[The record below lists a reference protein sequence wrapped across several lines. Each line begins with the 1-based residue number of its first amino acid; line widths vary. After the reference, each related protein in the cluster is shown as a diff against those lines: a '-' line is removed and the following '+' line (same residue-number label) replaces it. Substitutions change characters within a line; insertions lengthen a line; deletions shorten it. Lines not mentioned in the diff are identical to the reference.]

1 MIELKNI
8 KIDGNIVKCEIF
20 PEDSR
25 NNGNIEVDVSENK
38 IISFVL
44 PTGYEW
50 CKNHLEHA
58 KRFIVENYT
67 HIRDIPIK
75 DKTIMWY

>member
-1 MIELKNI
+1 MVELKSI
-8 KIDGNIVKCEIF
+8 QIDGNIVKCDIF
-20 PEDSR
+20 PEDSKE
-25 NNGNIEVDVSENK
+25 NGYIEVDVPENK
-38 IISFVL
+38 IVNSSL

-58 KRFIVENYT
+58 RRFIVENFAC
-67 HIRDIPIK
+67 IRDMPIK

>member
-8 KIDGNIVKCEIF
+8 KIDGNIVKCEIY

-25 NNGNIEVDVSENK
+25 TSGHIEVDVSEDK
-38 IISFVL
+38 IIDFTL
-44 PTGYEW
+44 PPGYEW

-58 KRFIVENYT
+58 KRFIVKHFC
-67 HIRDIPIK
+67 HIRDIPIH
-75 DKTIMWY
+75 DKTLMWY